1 MLIEKRP
8 SQSRGYKKIRWL
20 ESYHSFSFSSYYD
33 PKRMGFRNLRV
44 INEDW
49 IAPGQGFAT
58 HPHDNM
64 EIFTYVIE
72 GALAHK
78 DSMGN
83 VRSITPGM
91 FQRMSAGTG
100 ITHSEFNPSDNDT
113 AHLLQIWL
121 LPTHR
126 DTQPSYEDCH
136 YPLDK
141 NQWTCLLGEK
151 GISRVDQAVSLYR
164 AELETGQLSL
174 ELQPGQAAWVQT
186 VKGQLNVG
194 VESLQAGD
202 ALIFDEITK
211 VESLRF
217 HAAAAEMLVFVFD

>member
-8 SQSRGYKKIRWL
+8 SESRGYKKIRWL

-33 PKRMGFRNLRV
+33 PQRMGFRSLRV

-49 IAPGQGFAT
+49 IAPSQGFAT

-100 ITHSEFNPSDNDT
+100 ITHSEFNPSDTHT

-121 LPTHR
+121 LPNHR

-136 YPLDK
+136 YPLGK
-141 NQWTCLLGEK
+141 NQWTCLLGEQ

-164 AELETGQLSL
+164 AELESGQLSL

-186 VKGQLNVG
+186 VKGQVNVDEE
-194 VESLQAGD
+194 VLQAGD
-202 ALIFDEITK
+202 ALIFDDVK
-211 VESLRF
+211 QAESLHF
-217 HAAAAEMLVFVFD
+217 HAAAAEILVFVFD